1 MNGVRRAF
9 ALFLVLLAGAAV
21 AQVPP
26 PPPLA
31 GQDELTRQLVA
42 DFKSKNVNAY
52 AALLSDQV
60 QVYEDGKLIARNK
73 REWMHRF
80 GPELSAKGVT
90 FELTPGFSSTGRLL
104 FIEYFNSMASWG
116 QTPPP
121 DCCWG
126 YNAVAYDIQG
136 DKIVTIRRL
145 TGGAIRLDPDGNP
158 R

>member
-9 ALFLVLLAGAAV
+9 ALFLVPLASAAV
-21 AQVPP
+21 AQAPP
-26 PPPLA
+26 PPPLT
-31 GQDELTRQLVA
+31 GQDELTRELVA
-42 DFKSKNVNAY
+42 DFKSKNVTAY

-80 GPELSAKGVT
+80 GPKLSANGVT
-90 FELTPGFSSTGRLL
+90 FELTPGFSSPGRLL

-116 QTPPP
+116 RTPPP

-126 YNAVAYDIQG
+126 YSAVAYDMQS